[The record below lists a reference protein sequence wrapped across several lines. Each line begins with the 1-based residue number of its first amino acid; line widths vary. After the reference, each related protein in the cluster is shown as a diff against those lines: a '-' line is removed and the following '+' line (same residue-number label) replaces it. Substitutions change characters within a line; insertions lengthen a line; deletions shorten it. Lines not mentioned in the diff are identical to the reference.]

1 MVDVPDNTRNLED
14 PATAEEWEAFVGPRR
29 WPAYR
34 PRFER
39 IQRGQADA
47 FHFPAALTQVFWM
60 TYRGLYW
67 DAAGVVIIWVAL
79 QLPVVAVE
87 RAFGGN
93 WGDGLGWLVNAAVFI
108 GVGRRASYWYYREAS
123 AALAAIHK
131 AGLSR
136 PEMLAQLRRKGGTR
150 PWTTAALFALHLA
163 ASLLLGPEREPAARA
178 ECAGPQAPER

>member
-1 MVDVPDNTRNLED
+1 MVDSPGNLGHFDD
-14 PATAEEWEAFVGPRR
+14 PAAAEEWEAYVGPRR

-39 IQRGQADA
+39 IQRGEADA
-47 FHFPAALTQVFWM
+47 FHFPAALTQMFWM

-67 DAAGVVIIWVAL
+67 DAAGVVIIWAAL

-87 RAFGGN
+87 RGFGGG
-93 WGDGLGWLVNAAVFI
+93 WGDALGWLVNAAVFI

-123 AALAAIHK
+123 AALAAVHK

-150 PWTTAALFALHLA
+150 PWTTASLFALYLA

-178 ECAGPQAPER
+178 ECEAPQAPER